1 MAMLDSQAFW
11 ELMVDSAPLSV
22 TAADSTTYYSQD
34 LPMHASAW
42 NTETYIPPAVA
53 DVGMSAAPS
62 SAVAYMNTQQ
72 AALWSSNTWSAPQQ
86 AVDYTRDYRNVAQA
100 EVHTGHQTHVA
111 RQNLATRAPCWA
123 DSTWHPMAQV
133 KSSGQRSIGGTG
145 VFLPR
150 TPPKNADAHSSNK
163 TARAQQ
169 QASVAAAHAAQVA
182 AYNNL
187 MAMGAAGFQTIPGCN
202 SGW

>member
-1 MAMLDSQAFW
+1 MAKECTFVSAQSSSLPAPSLGMAMLDSQAFW

-86 AVDYTRDYRNVAQA
+86 AVDYTRYA
-100 EVHTGHQTHVA
+100 
-111 RQNLATRAPCWA
+111 
-123 DSTWHPMAQV
+123 
-133 KSSGQRSIGGTG
+133 
-145 VFLPR
+145 
-150 TPPKNADAHSSNK
+150 ADACASTNVSLPLPCCIWVVHSLPPYCG
-163 TARAQQ
+163 TA
-169 QASVAAAHAAQVA
+169 
-182 AYNNL
+182 
-187 MAMGAAGFQTIPGCN
+187 GK
-202 SGW
+202 